1 MSALLRCM
9 RPGCG
14 HEAGGVIAVEFYPQR
29 LIEKQRSEQGHSVGP
44 CTTVVLGYV
53 VCIEHF
59 PEWKLGPENE
69 VWLINM
75 GALIAHKTGIV
86 PDLDRCRIVLLP
98 ETHAAVSQFRDM
110 QRQHRAGT
118 AVNPLGKPEAAHVV
132 VH

>member
-1 MSALLRCM
+1 MILRCM

-53 VCIEHF
+53 VCVEHF

-75 GALIAHKTGIV
+75 GALIASKTGVV
-86 PDLDRCRIVLLP
+86 PDLDRCKIVMLP
-98 ETHAAVSQFRDM
+98 DTHPAAMHYHDI
-110 QRQHRAGT
+110 QRQHRAAT
-118 AVNPLGKPEAAHVV
+118 ASNPVSKQGDEHVV